1 LQPGGASP
9 ANPTPYGASGFD
21 VVRCCHHPT
30 ADAIQGILHSSGHSR
45 LFALFAV
52 KNFKVFRILNFAVG
66 AQGQSR
72 DRPTTDN
79 GQHLP
84 MRLLIHFAR
93 FGPYHHARLRAAH
106 EVLGPLGWE
115 VIGLET
121 AGTDATYAW
130 DATKGAADGARVVT
144 AFPGRV
150 YEEITAAEYRAT
162 LLPLLGS
169 LKPNAMAIAGW
180 GSTDARIC
188 LDWCRKHGVRRFVM
202 SETRAADGKR
212 VWWKELVKRYLISRF
227 DGALVGGKS
236 HRDYLVS
243 LGMKPERIAF
253 GYNVVDNGYF
263 SEKTQDYKT
272 QDTRRKERGQR
283 SEGGGEERELS
294 VVGCQLSEGKGE
306 GDRGQG
312 TSNIEHRTLTIERTG
327 EDGGRRAGPAPSTK
341 HAAEP
346 QNQAQSTRH
355 QARGVAAPFFLASN
369 RFIERKNLARL
380 IEAYAEYVKR
390 CPSTVVRGRN
400 EEVRKEE
407 SGVGGQAP
415 GLVSCLPG
423 IAGQAATGVFE
434 RSDLVSPWHL
444 VLLGD
449 GELKPA
455 LIAQCQRLGLTVI
468 ESAPWEVPGHTPE
481 QGTSNIEHRT
491 SNFDKEQST
500 KHEEPSTAAQS
511 LPSTKHKAQST
522 KHAPQARGTVFFP
535 GFRQIEE
542 LPRFYAHAGC
552 FVHPALEEPWGLV
565 LNEAM
570 AVGLPVLSSNNVG
583 AAEELVED
591 GVNGWKFDP
600 EDAEQMASLM
610 AKISAFNFTLS
621 AFASASRR
629 ILEERCPTRAFGE
642 GLLRLLE

>member
-1 LQPGGASP
+1 
-9 ANPTPYGASGFD
+9 
-21 VVRCCHHPT
+21 
-30 ADAIQGILHSSGHSR
+30 
-45 LFALFAV
+45 
-52 KNFKVFRILNFAVG
+52 
-66 AQGQSR
+66 
-72 DRPTTDN
+72 
-79 GQHLP
+79 

-106 EVLGPLGWE
+106 EVLRPLGWE

-180 GSTDARIC
+180 GSTDARMC
-188 LDWCRKHGVRRFVM
+188 LDWCRKHDVRRFVM

-272 QDTRRKERGQR
+272 QDTRQEVG
-283 SEGGGEERELS
+283 GGGEERELS
-294 VVGCQLSEGKGE
+294 VVGCQLSEGKRE
-306 GDRGQG
+306 GDRVQG
-312 TSNIEHRTLTIERTG
+312 TSNIDLRTLNIERTG
-327 EDGGRRAGPAPSTK
+327 EDGGRRAGQAPSTK

-355 QARGVAAPFFLASN
+355 QARGGLAPFFLASN
-369 RFIERKNLARL
+369 RFIGRKNLARL
-380 IEAYAEYVKR
+380 IDAYAEYVKR
-390 CPSTVVRGRN
+390 CPSSVVRGRN
-400 EEVRKEE
+400 EEMRKGE
-407 SGVGGQAP
+407 SGIMAQNS

-434 RSDLVSPWHL
+434 RSDLVSPWPL

-511 LPSTKHKAQST
+511 LPSTKHQAPST
-522 KHAPQARGTVFFP
+522 MHAPQARGTVFFP

-552 FVHPALEEPWGLV
+552 FIHPALTEPWGLV
-565 LNEAM
+565 VNEAM
-570 AVGLPVLSSNNVG
+570 ACGLPVLVSDRVG
-583 AAEELVED
+583 CSQDLVQN
-591 GVNGWKFDP
+591 GVNGFTFDP
-600 EDAEQMASLM
+600 KDVGRICELM
-610 AKISAFNFTLS
+610 GTVAANDFPRDEFG
-621 AFASASRR
+621 AASRR
-629 ILEERCPTRAFGE
+629 IVDRYSPQAFAAGLEAAARKAMEIGPAKPSLTD
-642 GLLRLLE
+642 RLLLEVLCRIR